1 MWFALHVAK
10 PNVTEKLGGAVAGKF
25 TVGTLEG
32 VDVSPD
38 MLTKVSLIGIALMT
52 EGAGKAGISGLHLAG
67 KMVL

>member
-10 PNVTEKLGGAVAGKF
+10 PNVTEKLGGTVACKF

-38 MLTKVSLIGIALMT
+38 MLTKVSLIGVALVT
-52 EGAGKAGISGLHLAG
+52 EGAGKVGISGLHLAG
-67 KMVL
+67 EMVL